1 MSKDPNATATNADA
15 PPRTTAQIHASFPSA
30 GFFRRIAAM
39 VYDSLVAVAILMLAS
54 GLALILPAVLNTMGI
69 IQLSESFTAADW
81 LNQTPLYGIYLLTV
95 LGVFFGWFW
104 WRSGQTIG
112 MRAWRLKV
120 QQRNGQRLTKKQAAV
135 RILTCALGLG
145 NLWVLVDFKNRRAWH
160 DYAAGTELVTLSKEA
175 NQLYYWKEL

>member
-1 MSKDPNATATNADA
+1 MTEKSEDFNQE

-30 GFFRRIAAM
+30 GFLRRLAAM
-39 VYDSLVAVAILMLAS
+39 VYDLLVAVAILMLAS
-54 GLALILPAVLNTMGI
+54 GVAMLLPAILNKMGTI
-69 IQLSESFTAADW
+69 ELTESFTAADW
-81 LNQTPLYGIYLLTV
+81 LNQTPLYGIYLLMV
-95 LGVFFGWFW
+95 LGSFFGWFW

-120 QQRNGQRLTKKQAAV
+120 QQRNGQRLTKKQAAI

>member
-1 MSKDPNATATNADA
+1 MANPSQTL
-15 PPRTTAQIHASFPSA
+15 HASFPSA
-30 GFFRRIAAM
+30 SFTRRLAAW
-39 VYDSLVAVAILMLAS
+39 VYDLLVATAIVMLAS
-54 GLALILPAVLNTMGI
+54 ALALGFTALLTAAGI
-69 IQLSESFTAADW
+69 ITLQGDMDHAGW
-81 LNQTPLYGIYLLTV
+81 LTSQPLYQAYLV
-95 LGVFFGWFW
+95 LVVALFFGWFW

-120 QQRNGQRLTKKQAAV
+120 QQRDGSRITPRQAV
-135 RILTCALGLG
+135 IRMVTALFGLG